1 MNIDKKINKDLI
13 LREKLALQRTSLSN
27 QATFLAYI
35 RTSLYFI
42 IAALSIQ
49 NLLRVENGW
58 YIEIGFFTASAII
71 ILIGVFSFFNQR
83 KRIEES
89 KKHIGN
95 YQDEY
100 QDKTN

>member
-1 MNIDKKINKDLI
+1 MSIEKNLNKDLI

-42 IAALSIQ
+42 VAALSIQ

-58 YIEIGFFTASAII
+58 YIEMGFFIASAII
-71 ILIGVFSFFNQR
+71 ILVGVISFFNQR

-89 KKHIGN
+89 KRHIGN
-95 YQDEY
+95 YHDEY
-100 QDKTN
+100 QEKPD